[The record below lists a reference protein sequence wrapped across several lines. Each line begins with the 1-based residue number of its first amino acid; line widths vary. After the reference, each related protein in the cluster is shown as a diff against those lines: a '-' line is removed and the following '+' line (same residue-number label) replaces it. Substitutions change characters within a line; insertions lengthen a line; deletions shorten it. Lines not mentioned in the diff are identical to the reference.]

1 MNFVTKLSFS
11 RAWNEVIY
19 DAILVI
25 VDRLTKMIHYI
36 FVTKIINAKNLVEIL
51 IRELIRIH
59 DLLESIIIIDKDFIF
74 TSKYWSTLCYAL
86 KIKEKLFIAFHSQI
100 DNQTKRQNSIMKQYF
115 RFYINFEQS
124 NWVKLL
130 SMIKFVYNNVINAST
145 NMTLF
150 ETNQDY
156 HSRMFFE
163 NNQDKRIKSMFAK
176 NNAKHLQNLLN
187 VLKVNL
193 MKTQIKQAHYQNER
207 IMFKQYIIETYVMF
221 NDKNINI
228 KRNKKLKWKH
238 FESFKVM
245 KTIDDQIYRL
255 NIFKH
260 WRIHNVFHVSLLKKV
275 KIKKKRKSIELTY

>member
-1 MNFVTKLSFS
+1 
-11 RAWNEVIY
+11 
-19 DAILVI
+19 
-25 VDRLTKMIHYI
+25 
-36 FVTKIINAKNLVEIL
+36 
-51 IRELIRIH
+51 
-59 DLLESIIIIDKDFIF
+59 
-74 TSKYWSTLCYAL
+74 
-86 KIKEKLFIAFHSQI
+86 
-100 DNQTKRQNSIMKQYF
+100 
-115 RFYINFEQS
+115 
-124 NWVKLL
+124 
-130 SMIKFVYNNVINAST
+130 MIKFVYNNVINAST

-228 KRNKKLKWKH
+228 KRNKKLK
-238 FESFKVM
+238 
-245 KTIDDQIYRL
+245 
-255 NIFKH
+255 
-260 WRIHNVFHVSLLKKV
+260 
-275 KIKKKRKSIELTY
+275 